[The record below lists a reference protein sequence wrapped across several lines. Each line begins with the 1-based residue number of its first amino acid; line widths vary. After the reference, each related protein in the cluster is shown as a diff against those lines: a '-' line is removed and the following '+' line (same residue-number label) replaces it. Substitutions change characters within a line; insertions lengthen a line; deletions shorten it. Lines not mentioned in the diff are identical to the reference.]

1 MLPVSS
7 GGYKL
12 RDMCICVYIYIC
24 ICIYLHMYVCGV
36 YVCIYT
42 YISAYTCYL
51 PAAVA
56 KCGARCFNV
65 CVYLSVYVSTH
76 CTLLQ
81 ATNSCPVCRYE
92 IETDDAEYE
101 AKKLAKAP
109 PSASRYTH
117 ASFAES

>member
-1 MLPVSS
+1 M
-7 GGYKL
+7 Y
-12 RDMCICVYIYIC
+12 ITIYIYIH
-24 ICIYLHMYVCGV
+24 IYKRH
-36 YVCIYT
+36 
-42 YISAYTCYL
+42 ISAYTRYL
-51 PAAVA
+51 A
-56 KCGARCFNV
+56 KCGARYFNV

-101 AKKLAKAP
+101 ANKLVKAP

-117 ASFAES
+117 ASLAES